1 MDPEQ
6 DTEITL
12 GTAKL
17 LTLFFG
23 LVVVCAVFFALG
35 YTLGRKSDI
44 GLAAPSAATPL
55 QPASNGLKPAGSASP
70 QPAPPMTFYKAVEQ
84 KDANAQLTPA
94 SADTNSAATGQ
105 PTSSPSASSPA
116 ASSSGTPAS
125 GTAGSGSPAQPSQT
139 GNPPD
144 PMAAIPSTPYFVQ
157 VAAVT
162 KQEDAQALVDALK
175 NKQYAA
181 FVATNSANEKLFR
194 VQVGPFNDVKD
205 AEAARSRLIND
216 GYNPILKK

>member
-1 MDPEQ
+1 MLAMDPEQ

-44 GLAAPSAATPL
+44 GLTAPSAATPL
-55 QPASNGLKPAGSASP
+55 QPAPNGLEPAGSASP
-70 QPAPPMTFYKAVEQ
+70 QPAAPMTFYKAVEQ

-94 SADTNSAATGQ
+94 SADTNSANPTATGQ
-105 PTSSPSASSPA
+105 PTSSPSTSSPA

-125 GTAGSGSPAQPSQT
+125 GTTASGSQAQP
-139 GNPPD
+139 
-144 PMAAIPSTPYFVQ
+144 
-157 VAAVT
+157 
-162 KQEDAQALVDALK
+162 
-175 NKQYAA
+175 
-181 FVATNSANEKLFR
+181 
-194 VQVGPFNDVKD
+194 
-205 AEAARSRLIND
+205 
-216 GYNPILKK
+216 